1 MNSVSALFSAG
12 GFQWILLSL
21 SLAFIVV
28 YSLFY
33 LAVGLYNLY
42 FHPLA
47 RYPGPLLGRASSL
60 WYARSLARGTV
71 AQDTLKL
78 HEKYGDVVRIAP
90 DELSFIQPEN
100 WSAIYGHQLGKDY
113 RELIKDPRYHDT
125 VKPTPT
131 ILTGD
136 WDEHTFYRKIL
147 SNSFSEKSLKDQEH
161 ILHHFVDLFVQRL
174 KETSAEGT
182 RELNMTDQWNY
193 LTFDVIGFLAY
204 GEEFHCLTS
213 SKLHDWI
220 EAMLC
225 VAILMSLGQA
235 ARHLPFPFDKIYKQ
249 WAIPSNVKR
258 QVALHRDLTEGKLQ
272 NRLQHE
278 PQHQDV
284 MKRMIALYKKGD
296 IPYSVLKEHA
306 NILTIG
312 GSETTATLLAGA
324 TFHLGKNPPV
334 LQKLATEIRTTFA
347 NDGEITVARLSECKY
362 LLATVEE
369 CLRIYPPSPANHTRM
384 VPKEGIV
391 LNDQHIPGGIG
402 VGMPMYAA
410 FRASSNFTYPDRFA
424 PERWLGDPMYSKD
437 KKGALQPFSFGPRNC
452 LGRHLAYQEIKLA
465 LAKLVYHFDLELNPK
480 CGDWDEQKNFTFWV
494 KPPLWVNL
502 HPVKS

>member
-1 MNSVSALFSAG
+1 MDSVFALLRAEGSH
-12 GFQWILLSL
+12 WILLTLSL
-21 SLAFIVV
+21 SFVVV
-28 YSLFY
+28 YVLFY
-33 LAVGLYNLY
+33 VSIGVYNTL

-60 WYARSLARGTV
+60 WYARSLSRGTI
-71 AQDTLKL
+71 AQDTLSL

-136 WDEHTFYRKIL
+136 WDEHAFYRKVL
-147 SNSFSEKSLKDQEH
+147 SNSFSERSLKEQEH
-161 ILHHFVDLFVQRL
+161 SLRRFVDLFIRRL
-174 KETSAEGT
+174 QDSSEEGT
-182 RELNMTDQWNY
+182 KELNMTDQWNY

-204 GEEFHCLTS
+204 GEEFQCLTS

-235 ARHLPFPFDKIYKQ
+235 ARHLPPPFDKIYKR
-249 WAIPSNVKR
+249 WAIPSNVKA
-258 QVALHRDLTEGKLQ
+258 QVDLHRNLTEGKLH

-278 PQHQDV
+278 PDHQDV
-284 MKRMIALYKKGD
+284 MKRIVALYKKGD
-296 IPYSVLKEHA
+296 IPYPVLKEHA

-312 GSETTATLLAGA
+312 GSETVATLLAGA
-324 TFHLGKNPPV
+324 TYYLAKDPSVFQN
-334 LQKLATEIRTTFA
+334 LATEIRNTFA
-347 NDGEITVARLSECKY
+347 SDEEITVARLSECKY

-384 VPKEGIV
+384 VPTEGIV
-391 LNDQHIPGGIG
+391 LNGERVPGGTG

-424 PERWLGDPMYSKD
+424 PERWLGDPMYKDD

-465 LAKLVYHFDLELNPK
+465 LGKLVYHFDLELSPR
-480 CGDWDEQKNFTFWV
+480 CADWAEQKSFTFWV
-494 KPPLWVNL
+494 KPPLWVKL
-502 HPVKS
+502 HPVKR